1 MIKKAVL
8 LLLLPVLSLLPLLA
22 QTSPSATEALSLYKT
37 GKYAEA
43 ARMYRHLLERNNRD
57 AQLNYYYALSLIQ
70 LKERPDEAL
79 QRMKLAAVRA
89 PEPEVHYHLGY
100 LYQRAYELDM
110 ARTHY
115 QRYLQQSKAGSP
127 FREAAE
133 RSISDSEAAEQL
145 INKHFNIEVLQKDT
159 IPFEALKNHYGLSRD
174 AGQLLKAG
182 DFFRVGV
189 DPNQII
195 FRTERG
201 NEVFFPLLD
210 SNGNYDL
217 YKIVRLIDAWTE
229 AEKLRGPINSEYND
243 LYPFMLTDGTTM
255 YFSSDRPG
263 GMGGLDIYQ
272 TFLDPE
278 SGTFSE
284 PANLGPPFNSPDDDF
299 LLVPDIYA
307 GKAWF
312 ATNRGVGDTMAVV
325 TQIVWDHQVVRNLT
339 QDVNQIKVLAKLPV
353 SKTAVSRTSSTVLAG
368 KEALPQKKDE
378 LFRFSVNDTLVY
390 TRFEHF
396 QSAEALAAFRK
407 GYLLSQQRDS
417 LTRLMQEKR
426 QAYSQSYH
434 QDELKRLIDQIVD
447 LEKKTYGLEDQIEPH
462 YREARQKELEHI
474 RQLLRDG
481 RYAPRSSARQRPAA
495 PPGEL
500 ELLLASINTGELTFY
515 ADDEFLRKREDR
527 QLLYKT
533 FYTANEIPELQRAD
547 SLTVW
552 AGLLNLESGRILEES
567 RKVSARPVSMRERM
581 SKDIE
586 EEMSREMEDLIFQA
600 RKYRENALALYEKA
614 LDYKY
619 DKFYKKALELS
630 GNSVSAGSEELTT
643 RAQARYKEAEKGIA
657 RLEARN
663 PEQLERLLALKKQG
677 VDMLEASLSMQMA
690 GEPAYTAN
698 QRGSATS
705 TTTNT
710 RFLAQQGVVSP
721 SYPAIHK
728 GEGNPPADVVAG
740 AFKNPP
746 QAAQQNAEDK
756 AHSENVSA
764 APKDPGPQGT
774 TARSDLQPVY
784 KVQIGVFRNSPNPT
798 ALSKIPTISQMPM
811 PDGQANK
818 YFSGAWS
825 NYEAARASVEAIREA
840 GFPGAFVVAF
850 LNGEQISLEAARA
863 M

>member
-1 MIKKAVL
+1 MIKKAIL
-8 LLLLPVLSLLPLLA
+8 LLFLPFLLLLPLQA
-22 QTSPSATEALSLYKT
+22 QTSPSATEALSLYNT

-43 ARMYRHLLERNNRD
+43 ATMYRHLLERNNRD

-79 QRMKLAAVRA
+79 QRMKLAAVRP

-100 LYQRAYELDM
+100 LYQRVYEVEM

-115 QRYLQQSKAGSP
+115 QRYLDLSKTGAP
-127 FREAAE
+127 FRDDAE
-133 RSISDSEAAEQL
+133 RGISDCAAAEQL
-145 INKHFNIEVLQKDT
+145 INKHFDIEVLQKDT

-229 AEKLRGPINSEYND
+229 AEKLRGPINSEHND
-243 LYPFMLTDGTTM
+243 LYPFLLTDGTTM

-272 TFLDPE
+272 SFLDPE
-278 SGTFSE
+278 SGSFSE

-312 ATNRGVGDTMAVV
+312 ATNRGVSDTMAVV

-353 SKTAVSRTSSTVLAG
+353 SSTAVSRTSSTVVAG
-368 KEALPQKKDE
+368 KEAVPQKKDE
-378 LFRFSVNDTLVY
+378 LFHFSVNDTLIY
-390 TRFEHF
+390 SRYEHF
-396 QSAEALAAFRK
+396 QSSEALSAFRR

-462 YREARQKELEHI
+462 YRQARQKELEYI

-481 RYAPRSSARQRPAA
+481 RYAPRSSARRLPKG
-495 PPGEL
+495 PPSEL
-500 ELLLASINTGELTFY
+500 EQLLTGINAGDLTFY
-515 ADDEFLRKREDR
+515 ADDEFLQKREDR
-527 QLLYKT
+527 QLLYET

-552 AGLLNLESGRILEES
+552 AGLLNLESGRLLEES
-567 RKVSARPVSMRERM
+567 RLVSARPISMRDRM
-581 SKDIE
+581 TKDIE
-586 EEMSREMEDLIFQA
+586 EEMSREMEDLIFKA

-619 DKFYKKALELS
+619 DKFYQKALELS
-630 GNSVSAGSEELTT
+630 GNSVHTGSEELTA
-643 RAQARYKEAEKGIA
+643 RAQTHYEEAEKGIA

-677 VDMLEASLSMQMA
+677 VDMLEGSLTMQMA

-698 QRGSATS
+698 QRGSA

-728 GEGNPPADVVAG
+728 GEASPPADIVAG
-740 AFKNPP
+740 AFKAPD
-746 QAAQQNAEDK
+746 QAVQTTATERPLQPD
-756 AHSENVSA
+756 VSA
-764 APKDPGPQGT
+764 APKASSLQTPAVHRND
-774 TARSDLQPVY
+774 QPVY
-784 KVQIGVFRNSPNPT
+784 KVQIGVFRNTPNAT
-798 ALSKIPTISQMPM
+798 ALAKIPAISQMPM
-811 PDGQANK
+811 PDGQASK
-818 YFSGAWS
+818 YFSGEWTS
-825 NYEAARASVEAIREA
+825 YEAAKASVEAIREA

-850 LNGEQISLEAARA
+850 LNGEQIPLEAARA
-863 M
+863 RQ